1 MNDKDKT
8 KEQLINELS
17 LLRQRIAELE
27 HSKTSSAGENKFRV
41 LADQSPN
48 MIFINMKGKVVY
60 ANKKCEEIMGYS
72 REEFYSPAFDFMDLI
87 VPEHKETIRANLGR
101 HLKGEEIPP
110 YEYAILSKGGS
121 RIETIITT
129 KLIEYE
135 GNNAILGIVT
145 EITNIKEVEKALRE
159 SETKYRDLYDN
170 APDMYHTLDKD
181 GIITDCNETEARMLG
196 YKKEEIIGRPVA
208 DFFTEESRRLFEKD
222 FPDLNHEKS
231 LFNIEREFV
240 RKDGTTFP
248 ANLNVFSEHDENGK
262 LTRTRTIARDIT
274 EIKQIQSELLKA
286 QKLES
291 VGILAG
297 GIAHDFNNILT
308 AIIGNIN
315 LAKIS
320 LRPEDLTYERL
331 AEAEKACANASKL
344 THQLLT
350 FSKGGEPVKKTLSL
364 AGLIKDSAGLATIGS
379 NVKCEITLADD
390 LCPIEAD
397 EGQIGQAINNLV
409 INAVQ
414 SMPKGGTVSISAK
427 NTLMQKESGLPLKD
441 GKYVQITVTDHGIGI
456 PKGQLQKIFDPYF
469 TTKQKGSGLGLAITY
484 SIIKNHNGHINL
496 KSKPG
501 QETAFYIY
509 LPVSQ
514 KPLIERKSKEEEII
528 RGKGRI
534 LLMDDEE
541 IVRTIAG
548 EILRHIGYDV
558 EFAINGEEAITAF
571 KNSLDS
577 GTRFDA
583 VILDLTIPGGMGGK
597 EAVKKLME
605 ITPEV
610 KAIASSGYHN
620 DPIMANFREY
630 GFKNVI
636 PKPYKVSQLSEL
648 VYSVIADQS
657 P

>member
-222 FPDLNHEKS
+222 FPDLNYEKS
-231 LFNIEREFV
+231 IFNIEREFV

-248 ANLNVFSEHDENGK
+248 ANLNVFSEHDKNGK

-274 EIKQIQSELLKA
+274 ELKKIEAELLKS
-286 QKLES
+286 QKLDS

-308 AIIGNIN
+308 AIIGNVN
-315 LAKIS
+315 LAKMS
-320 LRPEDLTYERL
+320 MRPEDPIHERL
-331 AEAEKACANASKL
+331 SEAEKACANASKL

-350 FSKGGEPVKKTLSL
+350 FSKGGKPVKKTLSL
-364 AGLIKDSAGLATIGS
+364 AELIRDSASLATMGS
-379 NVKCEITLADD
+379 NVKCELDLAND

-397 EGQIGQAINNLV
+397 EGQIGQALNNLV

-414 SMPKGGTVSISAK
+414 AMPEGGTVSLSAK
-427 NTLMQKESGLPLKD
+427 NVLMKKESRLPLKD
-441 GKYVQITVTDHGIGI
+441 GSYVKITVTDHGIGI
-456 PKGQLQKIFDPYF
+456 PKGQLHRIFDPYF

-484 SIIKNHNGHINL
+484 SIIKNHKGHICL
-496 KSKPG
+496 KSRPG
-501 QETAFYIY
+501 LETAFYFY
-509 LPVSQ
+509 LPASQ
-514 KPLIERKSKEEEII
+514 KPLIERKSHDEEII
-528 RGKGRI
+528 TGRGRV

-548 EILRHIGYDV
+548 EILRHLGYEV
-558 EFAINGEEAITAF
+558 EFAINGEEAVTAY
-571 KNSLDS
+571 KNSLAS
-577 GTRFDA
+577 GTGFDA
-583 VILDLTIPGGMGGK
+583 IILDLTIPGGMGGK
-597 EAVKKLME
+597 ETVEKLLEMD
-605 ITPEV
+605 PGV
-610 KAIASSGYHN
+610 RAIASSGYHN

-630 GFKNVI
+630 GFKNII
-636 PKPYKVSQLSEL
+636 PKPYRVSQLSEL
-648 VYSVIADQS
+648 VHSVIADRD
-657 P
+657 